1 MSRSFFFT
9 DREAVVSVAT
19 VMFIVVGVLA
29 VAALFWGLRVAR
41 SKDSFAELIQRR
53 KSTATISSMAEL
65 VDGGNHI
72 PVALTLEKTQIFYE
86 SNFLQAKLEIARLD
100 EVEYDSEQGTGK
112 NILRLRAHSQSF
124 QFILDPSSARD
135 WAVLLPAHHFGDPA
149 SLTPSGF
156 SPPQ

>member
-1 MSRSFFFT
+1 MEVSMSVVTLSFFI
-9 DREAVVSVAT
+9 A
-19 VMFIVVGVLA
+19 GVLA
-29 VAALFWGLRVAR
+29 LVVLVWGFRVAR
-41 SKDSFAELIQRR
+41 FKDSFAELIQRR
-53 KSTATISSMAEL
+53 KATARISSMAEL

-86 SNFLQAKLEIARLD
+86 SSFLQAKLEIARLD

-124 QFILDPSSARD
+124 QFILDPSTARD
-135 WAVLLPAHHFGDPA
+135 WAVMLPAHRFGDPA

-156 SPPQ
+156 SPPELARGRTW

>member
-1 MSRSFFFT
+1 MSVLTLSFLIA
-9 DREAVVSVAT
+9 AVVAL
-19 VMFIVVGVLA
+19 VVLV
-29 VAALFWGLRVAR
+29 WGFRIAR
-41 SKDSFAELIQRR
+41 SRDNFAELIRRR
-53 KSTATISSMAEL
+53 KPTARISSMAEL
-65 VDGGNHI
+65 LDGGNHI

-156 SPPQ
+156 SPPQLALHRGTQKG